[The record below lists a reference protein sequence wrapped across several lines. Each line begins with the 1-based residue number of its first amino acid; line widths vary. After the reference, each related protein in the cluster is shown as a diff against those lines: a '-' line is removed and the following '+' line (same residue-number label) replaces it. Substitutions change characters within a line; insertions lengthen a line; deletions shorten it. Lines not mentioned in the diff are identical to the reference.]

1 MILMLLLVG
10 WAPAV
15 PSCVLSEFQGSR
27 ASVLCLPLSWKRGDL
42 FPCSPDRQRIV
53 WIMNISSG

>member
-15 PSCVLSEFQGSR
+15 PSCVLSEFPGVQGVRPVSPVIMEAR
-27 ASVLCLPLSWKRGDL
+27 GLVSLLS
-42 FPCSPDRQRIV
+42 
-53 WIMNISSG
+53 